1 MMNKI
6 FKILIGFSAQ
16 TILAGSIMLDGNLD
30 EIEWDSAYEI
40 NDYFE
45 ISPYT
50 LKPAEVKTITK
61 VFSNED
67 GIYIG
72 FTNFQENSSMLS
84 NKSLRDEMG
93 VIAEQNLSLIHI

>member
-45 ISPYT
+45 ISPFT
-50 LKPAEVKTITK
+50 LKPVSYTHLTLPTK
-61 VFSNED
+61 RIV
-67 GIYIG
+67 
-72 FTNFQENSSMLS
+72 
-84 NKSLRDEMG
+84 
-93 VIAEQNLSLIHI
+93 